1 MNVKAN
7 GRIYLTTHRIVFTSQ
22 PINQNLKSF
31 SAPFYAM
38 FDLSLEQPVFGAN
51 YIKGKVRNESQPDS
65 QNGITFKLKFS
76 SGGAIEF
83 GQAMD
88 CAAKQA
94 SRMAQQM
101 HFQAPPPYTATAGQ
115 FYQVFIFISS
125 SKSFQQFIIEF

>member
-1 MNVKAN
+1 
-7 GRIYLTTHRIVFTSQ
+7 
-22 PINQNLKSF
+22 
-31 SAPFYAM
+31 M

-94 SRMAQQM
+94 TRMAQQM

-115 FYQVFIFISS
+115 FYQVFILSIYQKCFNNLLLNFELYLFELTLI
-125 SKSFQQFIIEF
+125 FIIHNLKSIEI